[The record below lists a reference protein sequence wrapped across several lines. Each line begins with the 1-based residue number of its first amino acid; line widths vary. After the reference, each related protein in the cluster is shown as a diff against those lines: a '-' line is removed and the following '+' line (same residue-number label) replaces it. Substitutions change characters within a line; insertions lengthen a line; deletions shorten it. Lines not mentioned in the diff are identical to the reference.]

1 MGGWSRRSF
10 GIVVWGVALLAVI
23 LLIAPTVVIFIT
35 SFTDS
40 FSLKFPPEQLSLRWY
55 KELLNS
61 PQIIAA
67 ATNSLKVAAASSV
80 ISVLL
85 GVPAALHLARSTRP
99 WARFLD
105 SLFMAPLVLPAL
117 AFGLALIM
125 VVTTLGYPL
134 SIHWLVIGHVVV
146 CVPFVLRTTI
156 ASLARLDIAQLES
169 SASLGASGFYTFRR
183 ITLPAIRPGIL
194 AGTFLAF
201 MWSFDNIP
209 VSLFVSDARTEV
221 LPIRLWQII
230 QASLDVRAAAA
241 SGILILLTL
250 VTMIIFERAVGLSR
264 HMR

>member
-1 MGGWSRRSF
+1 MVDWSRRSF
-10 GIVVWGVALLAVI
+10 DFVVWGGTLLTVI

-40 FSLKFPPEQLSLRWY
+40 YSLKFPPEQMSLRWY

-61 PQIIAA
+61 PQIIGA
-67 ATNSLKVAAASSV
+67 ATNSLKVAAAASLL
-80 ISVLL
+80 SVLL

-125 VVTTLGYPL
+125 VVTTFGYPL
-134 SIHWLVIGHVVV
+134 SITWLIIGHVVV
-146 CVPFVLRTTI
+146 CVPFVLRITI
-156 ASLARLDIAQLES
+156 ASLARLDTALLES
-169 SASLGASGFYTFRR
+169 SASLGATSFYTFRHV
-183 ITLPAIRPGIL
+183 TLPAIRPGIL

-209 VSLFVSDARTEV
+209 VSLFVADARTEV

-241 SGILILLTL
+241 SGVLILLTL
-250 VTMIIFERAVGLSR
+250 VSMVIFERAVGFSR
-264 HMR
+264 HLK